1 MELETFV
8 SLSAIVSV
16 ISSGILAFMAI
27 VAGIFSWIEI
37 HSHKE
42 KENNKLL
49 SQLNKR
55 YLENEDIQMV
65 VRYLREID
73 ADPKMPRPYQ
83 TELFLRF
90 FEELGLYMKN
100 YNLPKNAVKNFF
112 EFYLKRMYTT
122 ERGKELLVNIN
133 YDERKW
139 IFLNIYKKNTDFE
152 Y

>member
-1 MELETFV
+1 MEFNAIISV
-8 SLSAIVSV
+8 ASIVSAVADCVLV
-16 ISSGILAFMAI
+16 IMAI
-27 VAGIFSWIEI
+27 VACVFSWIEI

-55 YLENEDIQMV
+55 YIENNDIQTV

-73 ADPKMPRPYQ
+73 STPQVPLPYQ
-83 TELFLRF
+83 TEIFLRF
-90 FEELGLYMKN
+90 FEELGIYMEN
-100 YNLPKNAVKNFF
+100 FNLPKKSVKYFF
-112 EFYLKRMYTT
+112 EFYLQRMYAT
-122 ERGKELLVNIN
+122 ERGKELLANIN
-133 YDERKW
+133 YDERTW